1 MQTQRQQ
8 LNLLSNN
15 TLSYDNID
23 ELTKCMNEHYHYTVE
38 RHDMKI
44 SKGNT
49 NGSVIVIKNYSD
61 DFMDK
66 LVNCLSTMKEE
77 DELSEICLENV
88 SDDLSDI
95 ISHIN
100 GQLDS
105 SMNDEFN
112 IEKCSLQLENLN
124 YSALKDVV
132 FSIYTGKDDFK
143 LSFKWLKNNKAEGR
157 KIDVTINNG
166 DAYLVIMEDSD
177 EYTIGESSE
186 GVSSNKKVV
195 KKKEKKATTSKKKE
209 KKAKTSKKNPLND
222 TKIYTSRELFING
235 KSGDVVKGKNG
246 SKLRV
251 AIHKVSRDVFKK
263 VEDNWTEEGNLKFK
277 ELFPDGKSVSKKKTK
292 KAPKEKVVK
301 KKVAKKKAPKKK
313 AAKKKAPKK
322 KVDKKK
328 AVKEKVVEE
337 ETNVIKQDLKNDTN
351 TVKDVDEEVD
361 NLPDELVDDLDI
373 DDIDDPWVTED
384 GAIQDEDN
392 DLQLI
397 EETVIEENND
407 SEVENNSS
415 DEEDEDDE
423 DDEESVE
430 LNNELTPDT
439 YDDTDK
445 ADVVP
450 KSNECK
456 LSMTTTLTINL
467 TLTTIPSTIT
477 LCDEF
482 CNRKEER
489 KVYLLLNKDIKELSI
504 GKGHRIG
511 NRIYGFETPYPVY
524 NVIMM

>member
-105 SMNDEFN
+105 SMDDEFN

-301 KKVAKKKAPKKK
+301 KKAPKKKAPKKK
-313 AAKKKAPKK
+313 AAKKKAAKKKAAKK
-322 KVDKKK
+322 KVI
-328 AVKEKVVEE
+328 KEKVVEE

-415 DEEDEDDE
+415 DEEDEDE

-445 ADVVP
+445 AVVVP

-456 LSMTTTLTINL
+456 LSMTNTLTINL

-477 LCDEF
+477 LCDEY

>member
-8 LNLLSNN
+8 LNLLSKK
-15 TLSYDNID
+15 TLSYGNID
-23 ELTKCMNEHYHYTVE
+23 DFTTCMNEHYHYTVE
-38 RHDMKI
+38 KHDMKT

-49 NGSVIVIKNYSD
+49 KGSVFVIKNYSD

-66 LVNCLSTMKEE
+66 LVPSLSTMKEE

-105 SMNDEFN
+105 SMDDEFN

-222 TKIYTSRELFING
+222 TKIYTSRELFVNG

-263 VEDNWTEEGNLKFK
+263 VEDNYTEEGNLKFK

-292 KAPKEKVVK
+292 KAPKKKVVE
-301 KKVAKKKAPKKK
+301 
-313 AAKKKAPKK
+313 
-322 KVDKKK
+322 
-328 AVKEKVVEE
+328 EKVVEE

-361 NLPDELVDDLDI
+361 DLSDELVDDLDI
-373 DDIDDPWVTED
+373 DDIDDPWVAED
-384 GAIQDEDN
+384 GSIQDEDN

-415 DEEDEDDE
+415 DDEEDDE

-445 ADVVP
+445 AVVVP

-511 NRIYGFETPYPVY
+511 NRIYGFETDYPVY

>member
-1 MQTQRQQ
+1 
-8 LNLLSNN
+8 
-15 TLSYDNID
+15 
-23 ELTKCMNEHYHYTVE
+23 
-38 RHDMKI
+38 MKI

-105 SMNDEFN
+105 SMDDEFN

-292 KAPKEKVVK
+292 KAPKEKVGKKKAVK
-301 KKVAKKKAPKKK
+301 KKVVKKKAPKKK
-313 AAKKKAPKK
+313 AAKKK
-322 KVDKKK
+322 V
-328 AVKEKVVEE
+328 VEEKVVEE

-415 DEEDEDDE
+415 DEEDEDE

-456 LSMTTTLTINL
+456 LSMTNTLTINL

-477 LCDEF
+477 LCDEY

>member
-8 LNLLSNN
+8 LNLLSKK
-15 TLSYDNID
+15 TLSYGNID
-23 ELTKCMNEHYHYTVE
+23 DFTTCMNEHYHYTVE
-38 RHDMKI
+38 KHDMKT

-49 NGSVIVIKNYSD
+49 KGSVFVIKNYSD

-66 LVNCLSTMKEE
+66 LVPSLSTMKEE

-105 SMNDEFN
+105 SMDDEFN

-222 TKIYTSRELFING
+222 TKIYTSRELFVNG

-263 VEDNWTEEGNLKFK
+263 VEDNYTEEGNLKFK

-292 KAPKEKVVK
+292 KAPKEKV
-301 KKVAKKKAPKKK
+301 AKKKAPKKK
-313 AAKKKAPKK
+313 APKK
-322 KVDKKK
+322 KV
-328 AVKEKVVEE
+328 VEEKVVEE

-361 NLPDELVDDLDI
+361 DLSDELVDDLDI
-373 DDIDDPWVTED
+373 DDIDDPWVAED
-384 GAIQDEDN
+384 GSIQDEDN

-415 DEEDEDDE
+415 DDEEDDE

-445 ADVVP
+445 AVVVP

>member
-8 LNLLSNN
+8 LNLLSKK
-15 TLSYDNID
+15 TLSYGNID
-23 ELTKCMNEHYHYTVE
+23 DFTTCMNEHYHYTVE
-38 RHDMKI
+38 KHDMKT

-49 NGSVIVIKNYSD
+49 KGSVFVIKNYSD

-66 LVNCLSTMKEE
+66 LVPSLSTMKEE

-105 SMNDEFN
+105 SMDDEFN

-222 TKIYTSRELFING
+222 TKIYTSRELFVNG

-263 VEDNWTEEGNLKFK
+263 VEDNYTEEGNLKFK

-292 KAPKEKVVK
+292 KAPKEKV
-301 KKVAKKKAPKKK
+301 AKKKAPKKK
-313 AAKKKAPKK
+313 APKK
-322 KVDKKK
+322 KV
-328 AVKEKVVEE
+328 VEEKVVEE

-361 NLPDELVDDLDI
+361 DLSDELVDDLDI
-373 DDIDDPWVTED
+373 DDIDDPWVAED
-384 GAIQDEDN
+384 GSIQDEDN

-415 DEEDEDDE
+415 DDEEDDE

-445 ADVVP
+445 AVVVP

-511 NRIYGFETPYPVY
+511 NRIYGFETDYPVY

>member
-8 LNLLSNN
+8 LNLLSKK
-15 TLSYDNID
+15 TLSYGNID
-23 ELTKCMNEHYHYTVE
+23 DFTTCMNEHYHYTVE
-38 RHDMKI
+38 KHDMKT

-49 NGSVIVIKNYSD
+49 KGSVFVIKNYSD

-66 LVNCLSTMKEE
+66 LVPSLSTMKEE

-105 SMNDEFN
+105 SMDDEFN

-222 TKIYTSRELFING
+222 TKIYTSRELFVNG

-263 VEDNWTEEGNLKFK
+263 VEDNYTEEGNLKFK

-292 KAPKEKVVK
+292 KAPKEKV
-301 KKVAKKKAPKKK
+301 AKKKAPKKK
-313 AAKKKAPKK
+313 APKK
-322 KVDKKK
+322 KV
-328 AVKEKVVEE
+328 VEEKVVEE

-361 NLPDELVDDLDI
+361 DLSDELVDDLDI
-373 DDIDDPWVTED
+373 DDIDDPWVAED

-415 DEEDEDDE
+415 DDEEDDE

-445 ADVVP
+445 AVVVP

-511 NRIYGFETPYPVY
+511 NRIYGFETDYPVY

>member
-301 KKVAKKKAPKKK
+301 KKAPKKKAPKKK
-313 AAKKKAPKK
+313 AAKKK
-322 KVDKKK
+322 VI
-328 AVKEKVVEE
+328 KEKVVEE

>member
-8 LNLLSNN
+8 LNLLSNK

-23 ELTKCMNEHYHYTVE
+23 DFTKCMNEHYHYTLE

-61 DFMDK
+61 DFMEK
-66 LVNCLSTMKEE
+66 LVPCLSTMKDKE
-77 DELSEICLENV
+77 ELSEICLENV

-95 ISHIN
+95 VSHIN

-105 SMNDEFN
+105 SMNDEFD

-124 YSALKDVV
+124 YAALKDVV

-177 EYTIGESSE
+177 EYTIGESGE

-195 KKKEKKATTSKKKE
+195 KKKEKKAKTSKKKE
-209 KKAKTSKKNPLND
+209 KKAKTSKKNSLND
-222 TKIYTSRELFING
+222 TKIYTSRELFVNG

-301 KKVAKKKAPKKK
+301 KKVAKKKAPKKR
-313 AAKKKAPKK
+313 
-322 KVDKKK
+322 
-328 AVKEKVVEE
+328 
-337 ETNVIKQDLKNDTN
+337 
-351 TVKDVDEEVD
+351 
-361 NLPDELVDDLDI
+361 
-373 DDIDDPWVTED
+373 
-384 GAIQDEDN
+384 
-392 DLQLI
+392 QL
-397 EETVIEENND
+397 
-407 SEVENNSS
+407 
-415 DEEDEDDE
+415 
-423 DDEESVE
+423 
-430 LNNELTPDT
+430 
-439 YDDTDK
+439 
-445 ADVVP
+445 
-450 KSNECK
+450 
-456 LSMTTTLTINL
+456 
-467 TLTTIPSTIT
+467 
-477 LCDEF
+477 
-482 CNRKEER
+482 RKR
-489 KVYLLLNKDIKELSI
+489 
-504 GKGHRIG
+504 
-511 NRIYGFETPYPVY
+511 
-524 NVIMM
+524 

>member
-8 LNLLSNN
+8 LNLLSKK
-15 TLSYDNID
+15 TLSYGNID
-23 ELTKCMNEHYHYTVE
+23 DFTTCMNEHYHYTVE
-38 RHDMKI
+38 KHDMKT

-49 NGSVIVIKNYSD
+49 KGSVIVIKNYSD

-66 LVNCLSTMKEE
+66 LVPSLSTMKEE

-105 SMNDEFN
+105 SMDDEFN

-222 TKIYTSRELFING
+222 TKIYTSRELFVNG

-292 KAPKEKVVK
+292 KAPKEKV
-301 KKVAKKKAPKKK
+301 AKKKAPKKK
-313 AAKKKAPKK
+313 APKK
-322 KVDKKK
+322 KV
-328 AVKEKVVEE
+328 VEEKVVEE

-361 NLPDELVDDLDI
+361 DLSDELVDDLDI
-373 DDIDDPWVTED
+373 DDIDDPWVAED
-384 GAIQDEDN
+384 GSIQDEDN

-415 DEEDEDDE
+415 DDEEDDE

-445 ADVVP
+445 AVVVP

-511 NRIYGFETPYPVY
+511 NRIYGFETDYPVY

>member
-8 LNLLSNN
+8 LNLLSKK
-15 TLSYDNID
+15 TLSYGNID
-23 ELTKCMNEHYHYTVE
+23 DFTTCMNEHYHYTVE
-38 RHDMKI
+38 KHDMKT

-49 NGSVIVIKNYSD
+49 KGSVIVIKNYSD

-66 LVNCLSTMKEE
+66 LVPSLSTMKEE

-105 SMNDEFN
+105 SMDDEFN

-222 TKIYTSRELFING
+222 TKIYTSRELFVNG

-263 VEDNWTEEGNLKFK
+263 VEDNYTEEGNLKFK

-292 KAPKEKVVK
+292 KAPKEKV
-301 KKVAKKKAPKKK
+301 AKKKAPKKK
-313 AAKKKAPKK
+313 APKK
-322 KVDKKK
+322 KV
-328 AVKEKVVEE
+328 VEEKVVEE

-361 NLPDELVDDLDI
+361 DLSDELVDDLDI
-373 DDIDDPWVTED
+373 DDIDDPWVAED
-384 GAIQDEDN
+384 GSIQDEDN

-415 DEEDEDDE
+415 DDEEDDE

-445 ADVVP
+445 AVVVP

-511 NRIYGFETPYPVY
+511 NRIYGFETDYPVY

>member
-8 LNLLSNN
+8 LNLLSNK
-15 TLSYDNID
+15 TLSYNKID
-23 ELTKCMNEHYHYTVE
+23 EFTTCMNEHYDYTLE
-38 RHDMKI
+38 KHDMKT

-49 NGSVIVIKNYSD
+49 KGSVIVIKNYSD
-61 DFMDK
+61 EFMDK
-66 LVNCLSTMKEE
+66 FVPSLSTMKEE

-195 KKKEKKATTSKKKE
+195 KKKEKKATTSKK
-209 KKAKTSKKNPLND
+209 NPLND
-222 TKIYTSRELFING
+222 TKIYTSRELFVNG

-263 VEDNWTEEGNLKFK
+263 VEDNYTEEGNLKFK

-292 KAPKEKVVK
+292 KAPKEKVAKKKAVK
-301 KKVAKKKAPKKK
+301 KKVVKKKAPKKK
-313 AAKKKAPKK
+313 AAKKK
-322 KVDKKK
+322 V
-328 AVKEKVVEE
+328 VEEKVVEE

-351 TVKDVDEEVD
+351 TVKEVD
-361 NLPDELVDDLDI
+361 DLPDELVDDLDI
-373 DDIDDPWVTED
+373 DDIDDPWVAED
-384 GAIQDEDN
+384 GSIQDEDN

-415 DEEDEDDE
+415 DEEEEDE

-445 ADVVP
+445 AVVVP

-477 LCDEF
+477 LCDEY